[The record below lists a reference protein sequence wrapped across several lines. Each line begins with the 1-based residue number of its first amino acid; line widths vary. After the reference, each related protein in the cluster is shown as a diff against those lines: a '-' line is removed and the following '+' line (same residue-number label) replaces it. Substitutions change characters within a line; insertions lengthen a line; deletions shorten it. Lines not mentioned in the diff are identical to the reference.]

1 MKTVS
6 ALKHVVAPAL
16 AAGVL
21 VTAFA
26 APAVAQEPPG
36 STVVRSSGTVS
47 LNARS
52 GVSNY
57 VTVSSASGRL
67 IVEDQSGIT
76 AGPGCT
82 RLSSTAAACGATATA
97 TRLAFSLGNWSDV
110 LSVGVA
116 VSSSVNAGSGTDVIT
131 TGGGNDSVNASDGVG
146 GNDWVTCDGGSSDS
160 AFADP
165 GDSVS
170 RDCERRFPLS

>member
-6 ALKHVVAPAL
+6 ALKHAAAPAL

-36 STVVRSSGTVS
+36 STVVRSGGTVS

-57 VTVSSASGRL
+57 VTVSSDGRV

-82 RLSSTAAACGATATA
+82 RLSSTAAACGSTATA

-110 LSVGVA
+110 LSVGV
-116 VSSSVNAGSGTDVIT
+116 SINTSVNAGSGVDTIT
-131 TGGGNDSVNASDGVG
+131 TGGGNDSINAADGVG
-146 GNDWVTCDGGSSDS
+146 GNDWVTCDGGSNDS
-160 AFADP
+160 AFADR
-165 GDSVS
+165 GDTIN